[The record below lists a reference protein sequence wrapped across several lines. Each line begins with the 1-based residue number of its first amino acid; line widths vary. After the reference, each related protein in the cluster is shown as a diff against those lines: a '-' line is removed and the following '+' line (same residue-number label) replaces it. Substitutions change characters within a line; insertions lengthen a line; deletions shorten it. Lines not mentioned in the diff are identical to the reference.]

1 MVPSGHLLALAS
13 KESWVCSC
21 QWPWRT
27 GFLKGKLGLYG
38 MDGERRMR
46 PRQVSD
52 QGPVFTFDSELEKGR
67 KPIPHYARISLLCQ
81 DRCFVRIVSGEQVQ
95 PLRT

>member
-1 MVPSGHLLALAS
+1 L
-13 KESWVCSC
+13 ERYSC
-21 QWPWRT
+21 PKPQRT

-81 DRCFVRIVSGEQVQ
+81 DLVSLSGSHQYNK
-95 PLRT
+95 LRLLSR